1 MSSEWDETSPAPATD
16 SPGNHN
22 VPPKR
27 HSSSSAEG
35 TDLNR
40 RDNGSISSGSG
51 GSQQTPTTSQP
62 HGTAGA
68 GSRARDKLRLNFD
81 SDINIRKSPKL
92 STGKKEGVND
102 KENDIGNGNVPGETT
117 DSKAES
123 RSGEDT
129 EATGTTQGMNKS
141 GSWETLVLFA
151 VNFTRLGV
159 QMNMGNVMGNVV
171 WTTKDFKADGRLSIG
186 STGHKNMYIGLGLG
200 GSGLDAKGGI
210 VGGIIELSEINMYLK
225 IREDPG
231 MEPDHTIGV
240 KLFASQSRLDYMG
253 TSVLMGRVSSFGVTL
268 RDEWK
273 LKQCAEGDE
282 DTTRRGATI
291 FILGDLEWDQL
302 QLIIS
307 KSTTADLLKMHH
319 KLDEFFSQQF
329 KSSKRVFS
337 SLQPTRHK
345 SSVKHRHKDGNR
357 KMANVLGM
365 PSGQDARHH
374 RHWQGVLHR
383 VSGLR
388 LTTLPLPLPD
398 SGTVLGGSLELHG
411 KTISLACFHGL
422 NFKSKSWALFS
433 LQEPYINFTSEVQEV
448 PGDPPRDTH
457 IVQNLTFSLGVMEQ
471 THAQHVSMATVCRI
485 TRNMVFPPQFRTIQ
499 EWFHY
504 AFCTSELDNVD
515 RFPSLDRSDSLPSS
529 STEGKRAST
538 RLQDHNHSSE
548 TVFALPSMQI
558 HLTTKHLQTATTPDF
573 MDEKPKVECSLV
585 TEFQDHIFVAV
596 DAENFFFLHDLISS
610 YVKDTKEKMG
620 AEPESKDNGDKK
632 PKVVRV
638 NEPTQLLQQDWRE
651 FTCGTWHLEPTVR
664 LLSWATKNL
673 EPYGVDYI
681 LQKLGFSH
689 ARTTIP
695 KWLQRGCMDPL
706 DKVLSV
712 LMFRMIA
719 AIYDHDS
726 ANK

>member
-1 MSSEWDETSPAPATD
+1 M
-16 SPGNHN
+16 
-22 VPPKR
+22 
-27 HSSSSAEG
+27 
-35 TDLNR
+35 
-40 RDNGSISSGSG
+40 
-51 GSQQTPTTSQP
+51 
-62 HGTAGA
+62 
-68 GSRARDKLRLNFD
+68 
-81 SDINIRKSPKL
+81 
-92 STGKKEGVND
+92 
-102 KENDIGNGNVPGETT
+102 
-117 DSKAES
+117 
-123 RSGEDT
+123 
-129 EATGTTQGMNKS
+129 
-141 GSWETLVLFA
+141 LFA

-171 WTTKDFKADGRLSIG
+171 WTTKDFKANGRLSIG
-186 STGHKNMYIGLGLG
+186 STGHKNMYIGLSLG

-210 VGGIIELSEINMYLK
+210 VGGTIELSEINMYLK

-231 MEPDHTIGV
+231 TEPDHTIGM

-273 LKQCAEGDE
+273 LKQCAGE
-282 DTTRRGATI
+282 DDDATRRGATI

-329 KSSKRVFS
+329 KSSRRVFS

-345 SSVKHRHKDGNR
+345 SSVKQKPKDGNR
-357 KMANVLGM
+357 KLTSVLGM
-365 PSGQDARHH
+365 LSGQDARHH
-374 RHWQGVLHR
+374 RHWQSVLYR

-411 KTISLACFHGL
+411 KTISLACFHGV
-422 NFKSKSWALFS
+422 NFRSKSWALFS
-433 LQEPYINFTSEVQEV
+433 LKEPYINFTSEVQEV

-457 IVQNLTFSLGVMEQ
+457 IVQNLTFSLGVMEH

-515 RFPSLDRSDSLPSS
+515 RFPSLDRSDSLPNSS
-529 STEGKRAST
+529 SDGKRSST

-548 TVFALPSMQI
+548 TIFALPSMQI
-558 HLTTKHLQTATTPDF
+558 HLNTKHLQTATTPDF

-596 DAENFFFLHDLISS
+596 DAESFFFLHDLIAS
-610 YVKDTKEKMG
+610 YVKDTKEKMPG
-620 AEPESKDNGDKK
+620 AETDNNKESAEKK

-638 NEPTQLLQQDWRE
+638 NEPTQLLQQDYRE
-651 FTCGTWHLEPTVR
+651 FTCTTWHLEPTVR

-706 DKVLSV
+706 DKVLSM

-719 AIYDHDS
+719 AIYDHDN
-726 ANK
+726 ANR